1 MLSSPNCQYVNAKT
15 KNLVGDH
22 FFSLFDVIAAGLPDR
37 LSNTIRYAH
46 DYHLYA
52 SNTIVTPKTFHSF
65 PKSDRANLI
74 NYNLTNSNLAMN
86 VI

>member
-1 MLSSPNCQYVNAKT
+1 MLKG

-65 PKSDRANLI
+65 PKSDKFDQLQLNKF
-74 NYNLTNSNLAMN
+74 
-86 VI
+86 